1 MDPFLLIAQKAMLLQ
16 NVGYLHCPL
25 NMGYKQWLQQWVFY
39 NTRKFKFTMKRL
51 HSGWPCLLREDL
63 EFLELSSLVRSFGY
77 LPQILFV
84 HIYMI
89 EPLVYACKP
98 LQGWKSLGIGYDLIY
113 KQRGCFSPRINH
125 RCCVNRMDRTQSR
138 AQLFD
143 TSKRVALQME
153 TRHFPLDTF
162 LKAIL

>member
-16 NVGYLHCPL
+16 NVGYLHCPQ